1 MAGKT
6 YQSCLVPFEKEIIA
20 LRRKKPPTPYAKIAE
35 YMQEKHQIKVCRET
49 IFSFIKIRA
58 KGYKTCKYAW
68 NIESTDNEDQPT
80 TEAPSLSK
88 QTVSEVQET
97 PKQSVTETPK
107 PKTVTE
113 QNQKPEWTFKMPW
126 SDVYNL
132 TRMSDEEAAERNKRI
147 EEKRKRLMEEQL
159 KKENQ

>member
-1 MAGKT
+1 VAGKT

-58 KGYKTCKYAW
+58 KGYKSCKYAW
-68 NIESTDNEDQPT
+68 TIESTNDVNQQT
-80 TEAPSLSK
+80 TEVPLLLPK
-88 QTVSEVQET
+88 QTVSEVRET
-97 PKQSVTETPK
+97 PKQPVAVKSVTPTK
-107 PKTVTE
+107 
-113 QNQKPEWTFKMPW
+113 QFPEVEFKMEW

-147 EEKRKRLMEEQL
+147 EEKRKKLMEEQL
-159 KKENQ
+159 KKEN